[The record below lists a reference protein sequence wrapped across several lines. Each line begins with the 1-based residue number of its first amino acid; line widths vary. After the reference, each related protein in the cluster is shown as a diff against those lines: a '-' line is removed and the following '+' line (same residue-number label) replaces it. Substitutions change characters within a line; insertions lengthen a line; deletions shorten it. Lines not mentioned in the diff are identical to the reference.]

1 MGGGGRSEIVE
12 NCVTTFMNDPY
23 DLSPQLL
30 LLLNREEDPTAIVS
44 PHFDEDFFESIFDDS
59 SQMPPNATH
68 KMVLDIFQVRHLT
81 NILRVAFLHC
91 FYVFGFVIFWRKEI
105 VAKAA
110 CKMLVKLTTGGKK
123 TWNCIYL
130 LLQFGYNNR
139 SF

>member
-1 MGGGGRSEIVE
+1 MGGGEGGSEIVE
-12 NCVTTFMNDPY
+12 NCVSTFMDDPPY

-81 NILRVAFLHC
+81 NILRVAFSHC
-91 FYVFGFVIFWRKEI
+91 FYVFGFVIFWR
-105 VAKAA
+105 
-110 CKMLVKLTTGGKK
+110 
-123 TWNCIYL
+123 
-130 LLQFGYNNR
+130 
-139 SF
+139 